1 MNSWICS
8 LYLIFY
14 KYTDLIST
22 STDHALW
29 YLSLAVLK
37 GFIRKLSYLFMCML
51 GTVFAWVE
59 LVTELFTRTGFKKA
73 FCCLHFCCNWEV
85 LQCDV
90 IYSMPD
96 SLKLVAGE
104 CTSRL

>member
-59 LVTELFTRTGFKKA
+59 LVTELFTRTGFRRLSVVCIFVA
-73 FCCLHFCCNWEV
+73 TGRFCNVMSFIPC
-85 LQCDV
+85 Q
-90 IYSMPD
+90 IP
-96 SLKLVAGE
+96 
-104 CTSRL
+104 